1 MRASSWEG
9 RDAHVYSLDH
19 LLGNYSS
26 ADLGDV
32 WRGELTRK
40 RPTKKQGVP
49 RLRLAWQSVLENW
62 WLHERWDEKRDV
74 ISHASGIHFNFA
86 SCTRETR
93 RPIPR
98 RFFSSGL
105 SGNRPT
111 CITWNASRLS
121 SRLVLCPAACAE
133 KGGICRLSNQPVAN
147 CSTRK
152 STVFVYRGNFIW
164 ISSFDPRI
172 RGKIK
177 FKRFL
182 SVAGFATLLWIV
194 IHLFVL

>member
-1 MRASSWEG
+1 MPCQLAVSITRIFRDHERRSLQRKRGKKECERRRHNACKFLGRPRCACIFIRSSPWKLQLG
-9 RDAHVYSLDH
+9 RP
-19 LLGNYSS
+19 
-26 ADLGDV
+26 
-32 WRGELTRK
+32 WRCLTRRVNEEK
-40 RPTKKQGVP
+40 TDEEAGS
-49 RLRLAWQSVLENW
+49 AAFAFSQSVLENW

-105 SGNRPT
+105 SGDRPT
-111 CITWNASRLS
+111 RITWNASRLS

-152 STVFVYRGNFIW
+152 STVFVYRGNFI
-164 ISSFDPRI
+164 
-172 RGKIK
+172 
-177 FKRFL
+177 
-182 SVAGFATLLWIV
+182 
-194 IHLFVL
+194 